1 MRFLLFCLLARL
13 LTAAPPAPPVQ
24 EVAIAEQLGR
34 TIPLDQP
41 LRAEDGTPVTLAALI
56 HQPTLLTLNYFGCP
70 GLCTA
75 QLQGVVD
82 VLNGTRAV
90 PGTAFQV
97 ITVSFD
103 PKDTPA
109 IAAQKRSNYLNEVT
123 RPMPDAAWRFLTGG
137 EAATKALADAVGFK
151 FRKEGDTYI
160 HPAAIICL
168 SPKGKIT
175 RYLYGI
181 TYLPADL
188 EMAVQEAGRGEAR
201 PTISRLLSICF
212 GADPGGRQ
220 YVSRFTRIAA
230 TGILAVAGTFA
241 GILVLKGRRRRAGA

>member
-1 MRFLLFCLLARL
+1 MRSLLLCFLTTLLP
-13 LTAAPPAPPVQ
+13 AAPPAPPVQ

-34 TIPLDQP
+34 TIALDQP
-41 LRAEDGTPVTLAALI
+41 LRAEDGTAVTLAALI

-90 PGTAFQV
+90 PGTDFQV

-103 PKDTPA
+103 PLDTPA

-123 RPMPDAAWRFLTGG
+123 RPMPASAWRFLTGG
-137 EAATKALADAVGFK
+137 EEATKALADAVGFK
-151 FRKEGDTYI
+151 FRKQGDAYL
-160 HPAAIICL
+160 HPAAIIVL
-168 SPKGKIT
+168 SPKGEVT
-175 RYLYGI
+175 RYMYGI

-212 GADPGGRQ
+212 SADPGGRQ
-220 YVSRFTRIAA
+220 YVFRFTRVAA
-230 TGILAVAGTFA
+230 TGILVLAGLFVL
-241 GILVLKGRRRRAGA
+241 ILFLKGRRGKAGA